1 MAKGLGG
8 LIRLHEWNV
17 DQKRRRLGELLALL
31 TDLEDQATGLED
43 EVKREQRAATAS
55 PAVAGLLYGNYAM
68 GVIERRRRI
77 AESMVKTE
85 EIVAAARD
93 ELSEAFMI
101 LKKFQTAQENRDR
114 LEADELNRKDQAV
127 LDEIG
132 ARGHIRPY
140 TKGH

>member
-1 MAKGLGG
+1 MAKSLGG

-17 DQKRRRLGELLALL
+17 DQKRRRLGELLGLL
-31 TDLEDQATGLED
+31 ADLEGQAIGLED

-85 EIVAAARD
+85 EIVAVARD

-101 LKKFQTAQENRDR
+101 LKKFQTAQETRDR
-114 LEADELNRKDQAV
+114 LEAEVLNRKDQAV

-132 ARGHIRPY
+132 ARRHFHP
-140 TKGH
+140 

>member
-1 MAKGLGG
+1 MAKNLGG

-17 DQKRRRLGELLALL
+17 DQKRRKLGELLNLL
-31 TDLEDQATGLED
+31 ADLEDQAIGLEE
-43 EVKREQRAATAS
+43 EVKSEQRVASAS

-77 AESMVKTE
+77 AESIAKTE
-85 EIVAAARD
+85 ETVAAARED
-93 ELSEAFMI
+93 MREAFMI

-114 LEADELNRKDQAV
+114 LEAEELNRKEQAV

-132 ARGHIRPY
+132 ARRHFHR
-140 TKGH
+140 

>member
-1 MAKGLGG
+1 MAKNLGG

-17 DQKRRRLGELLALL
+17 DQKRRKLGELLNLL
-31 TDLEDQATGLED
+31 ADLEDQAIGLEE
-43 EVKREQRAATAS
+43 EVKSEQRVASAS

-77 AESMVKTE
+77 AESIAKTE
-85 EIVAAARD
+85 EIVATARED
-93 ELSEAFMI
+93 MSDAFMI

-114 LEADELNRKDQAV
+114 LEAEELNRKEQAV

-132 ARGHIRPY
+132 ARRHFHR
-140 TKGH
+140 

>member
-1 MAKGLGG
+1 MAKSLGG

-17 DQKRRRLGELLALL
+17 DQKRRKLGELLGLL
-31 TDLEDQATGLED
+31 ADLEDQAIGLED

-85 EIVAAARD
+85 EIVAVTRD

-114 LEADELNRKDQAV
+114 LEAVELNRKDQAV

-132 ARGHIRPY
+132 ARRHFHP
-140 TKGH
+140 

>member
-1 MAKGLGG
+1 MAKSLGG

-17 DQKRRRLGELLALL
+17 DQKRRKLGELLNLL
-31 TDLEDQATGLED
+31 ADLEDQAIGLEE
-43 EVKREQRAATAS
+43 EVKSEQRVASAS

-77 AESMVKTE
+77 AESIAKTE
-85 EIVAAARD
+85 ETVAAARED
-93 ELSEAFMI
+93 MSDAFMI

-114 LEADELNRKDQAV
+114 LEAEELNRKEQAV

-132 ARGHIRPY
+132 ARRHFHR
-140 TKGH
+140 

>member
-1 MAKGLGG
+1 M
-8 LIRLHEWNV
+8 
-17 DQKRRRLGELLALL
+17 DQKRRRLGELLGLL
-31 TDLEDQATGLED
+31 ADLEGQAIGLED

-85 EIVAAARD
+85 EIVAVARD

-101 LKKFQTAQENRDR
+101 LKKFQTAQETRDR
-114 LEADELNRKDQAV
+114 LEAEELNRKDQAV

-132 ARGHIRPY
+132 ARRHFHP
-140 TKGH
+140 

>member
-1 MAKGLGG
+1 MAKSLGG

-17 DQKRRRLGELLALL
+17 DQKRRRLGELLGLL
-31 TDLEDQATGLED
+31 ADLEGQAIGLED

-85 EIVAAARD
+85 EIVAVARD

-101 LKKFQTAQENRDR
+101 LKKFQTAQETRDR
-114 LEADELNRKDQAV
+114 LEAEELNRKDQAV

-132 ARGHIRPY
+132 ARRHFHP
-140 TKGH
+140 

>member
-1 MAKGLGG
+1 MAKSLGG

-17 DQKRRRLGELLALL
+17 DQKRRKLGELLALL
-31 TDLEDQATGLED
+31 ADLEDQAIGLEE
-43 EVKREQRAATAS
+43 EVKSEQRVASAS

-77 AESMVKTE
+77 AESTAKTE
-85 EIVAAARD
+85 EILNTAR
-93 ELSEAFMI
+93 EEMREAFMI

-114 LEADELNRKDQAV
+114 LEADELNRKEQAI

-132 ARGHIRPY
+132 ARRHFHP
-140 TKGH
+140 